1 MSPMKK
7 PTETANVHSSADL
20 QESWRNRPRKNTRQS
35 DFLEKQKIYIYIKN
49 QRGVSRNLCIVLL
62 IKTSAFVLILSLRSL
77 I

>member
-35 DFLEKQKIYIYIKN
+35 DFLEKQKNIYIYKKPK
-49 QRGVSRNLCIVLL
+49 RGVSKPLH
-62 IKTSAFVLILSLRSL
+62 SAAD
-77 I
+77 